1 LFGTSVMFVMSS
13 GNPAL
18 ARIDDAIPFIYK
30 HKIATIHPCGNPN
43 TDLNNLTG
51 FFKYRWKAT
60 YTDLTPEEVQ
70 KWLAYFNI
78 TDSKI
83 VIIRVFE
90 SPHQP
95 LLAIAPARKFQNY
108 LDGQLLVDVNCV
120 VQFNDG
126 IVIQMK
132 KEELEKALQ
141 GPGSDT

>member
-1 LFGTSVMFVMSS
+1 M
-13 GNPAL
+13 
-18 ARIDDAIPFIYK
+18 
-30 HKIATIHPCGNPN
+30 
-43 TDLNNLTG
+43 
-51 FFKYRWKAT
+51 
-60 YTDLTPEEVQ
+60 
-70 KWLAYFNI
+70 
-78 TDSKI
+78 
-83 VIIRVFE
+83 IRVFE